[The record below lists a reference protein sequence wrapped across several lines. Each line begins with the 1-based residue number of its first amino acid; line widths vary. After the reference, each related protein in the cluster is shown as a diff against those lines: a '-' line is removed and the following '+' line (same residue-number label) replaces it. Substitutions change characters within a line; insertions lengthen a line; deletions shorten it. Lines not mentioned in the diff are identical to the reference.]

1 MEELEGLLELNK
13 SEGIYIDIGTQ
24 VYLEIEGV
32 NFSVTS
38 VFIGMLKDEFMIVT
52 LPKRYKSVQNKL
64 YPGNKIVI
72 KYLFDGSVFA
82 FQTSV
87 IETITN
93 PIKAL
98 AIEYPR
104 VVQQRELR
112 TVKRNYVVIPGRVEA
127 KKTEFPIVVFDI
139 SKNGLKFKFNE
150 NKHNLTS
157 LKENDLVRV
166 YCQFPGA
173 SEEAGVLAVVRNVRR
188 EQGQL
193 SVGTEFQDISKAF
206 LNPLMHFLYS
216 IEDFS

>member
-1 MEELEGLLELNK
+1 MMEELEGLLELNK

-52 LPKRYKSVQNKL
+52 LPKRYKTVQNKL

-98 AIEYPR
+98 AIEYPK

-112 TVKRNYVVIPGRVEA
+112 IAKRNFVVIPGRVEA
-127 KKTEFPIVVFDI
+127 KKQNSPLLFLISAKTASDLNIMTINKTCLRSRKMNWSGFIANFPEHPKKPGYSPSCAMSAGSRD
-139 SKNGLKFKFNE
+139 S
-150 NKHNLTS
+150 
-157 LKENDLVRV
+157 
-166 YCQFPGA
+166 FPSA
-173 SEEAGVLAVVRNVRR
+173 PNSRM
-188 EQGQL
+188 
-193 SVGTEFQDISKAF
+193 FPKPF
-206 LNPLMHFLYS
+206 
-216 IEDFS
+216 